1 MEKKFGIIL
10 AVKDYEPFL
19 KQQKELIKEIEEN
32 FEKVFIINVYNLK
45 LLDNNNHIPINHNLF
60 PKNFECLNFK
70 KSNEF
75 LKFFKNKD
83 FVALQFLDK
92 NPSFFKIFFL
102 IKLANIK
109 NILIMNL
116 GDFGNS
122 QTIDWNPK
130 HIFAFKHYFEKGFY
144 YVFRILT
151 ILNIFPKIDLLFEAN
166 TNIIKAIKNGFSRK
180 FEKKYPFFKVSY
192 FRKIENINS
201 LFYDDYIKKKLT
213 KVHIN
218 KKMIL
223 YVDVPIDHGDRVNR
237 EGKIPNYIKEEFYKN
252 LKMFLKKI
260 EITLKMN
267 LVIGLHPSNKNGKN
281 VFSGFNISRER
292 TTDLIPKSDMII
304 FIYSSLINKAALFK
318 KKMICIES
326 KYLGNYIGSLTNKY
340 KKALHLNS
348 FNIDNKFNLEKKNI
362 IRAATNSIRYYNK
375 FISKNLNADGNNLS
389 NKKIIR
395 RIKEIFFI

>member
-45 LLDNNNHIPINHNLF
+45 LLDNNNNIPINHNLF

-151 ILNIFPKIDLLFEAN
+151 ILNIFPKIDLLFEAR
-166 TNIIKAIKNGFSRK
+166 TYIIKAIKNGFSRK

-192 FRKIENINS
+192 FRKIEKVNS
-201 LFYDDYIKKKLT
+201 LFYDDYINKKIT

-218 KKMIL
+218 KKILL

-252 LKMFLKKI
+252 LKIFLKKI
-260 EITLKMN
+260 ETKLKMN
-267 LVIGLHPSNKNGKN
+267 LVIGLHPSNKSGKN
-281 VFSGFNISRER
+281 VFSGFNISSER

-326 KYLGNYIGSLTNKY
+326 KYLGNYIGGLTNKY

-362 IRAATNSIRYYNK
+362 ISAATNSIRYYDK